1 MVLGVIFSTKLKYN
15 AGGASAVEN
24 GGKEEEEEE
33 GRRSRVAVHVLIQRK
48 ATPKVAQVPSTK
60 AVSPGYSSCGVVAQ
74 DRPHQ
79 HPQGVLVGTPSP

>member
-15 AGGASAVEN
+15 EGDESKVEKGGRRRKMRAGGVQWL
-24 GGKEEEEEE
+24 
-33 GRRSRVAVHVLIQRK
+33 VHVLIERK
-48 ATPKVAQVPSTK
+48 ATLKVAQVPSTK